1 MSYELFFFTSYDSLC
16 LHEITVKSCFLTL
29 LFQTITVRNQKRINC
44 LDKILLKIQM
54 FFYIC
59 IFMFDW
65 KIGLAMT
72 EAYVAI
78 QLSRALTIVHAVFDY
93 QLIQQ
98 NCCVT
103 KTL

>member
-1 MSYELFFFTSYDSLC
+1 MPLNYKKTLC